1 MEGFRLPSRTRS
13 FHQTKTDALIGAM
26 SCALYIILGITF
38 FLCLSINNVFLR
50 LINRTLAT
58 TLLTF
63 TAMTFAMHA
72 VYGGFDVG
80 RKKNKPVIS
89 AMIAGTFI
97 TDLVTYLQLQIMN
110 VNDNYNEHLVLFG
123 PDFLNLL
130 LCLLIQILVII
141 LFVRIGN
148 QVFFY
153 FNPPR
158 SCLLVLGSPGQE
170 KDLREKIGRYRL
182 QWRVDDAVLYNV
194 PDLEQRIEKADVIF
208 LGKVPEGA
216 KFALLKICYDDRKDV
231 MCKAQL
237 EDIMLCNARPAIVD
251 DAAFLAMEYNKITVF
266 QRVAKRLGDIFVS
279 IFALIFFSPFIA
291 VIALLIHLEDGGPV
305 IFRQSRLTADGKTFT
320 IRKFRTMTPR
330 SEQDEVQVS
339 VRVDDPRITKI
350 GAFLRRYRL
359 DEIPQFF
366 NILIG
371 DMSLVGPRPEMM
383 SNVARYKMNLPAFV
397 YREKMKAGL
406 TGYAQIEGRYNTS
419 AEDKLMLDMMYIESF
434 SVWLD
439 VKLLLR
445 TFTIIFKKDSTEGFR
460 NEPVRRTASGSVRTG
475 RTGPVPTV
483 QDKSSVQFRTGRT
496 APIPVVSGSSPGRG
510 YNPPGQASAG
520 NRDPRRNRIP
530 QPPQEKAPMQGYS
543 PARTPQARPVPP
555 VGYAPPP
562 SGVRP
567 PQGVPGSY
575 RPPAQQPAQ
584 RSSSGG
590 YPNPPV
596 QTINQKQEK
605 QYHEH
610 NASHYG
616 GGTGIPVRRQ
626 QADRP
631 DRPQR

>member
-1 MEGFRLPSRTRS
+1 MPSRTRS
-13 FHQTKTDALIGAM
+13 FHQTKTDALIGIM
-26 SCALYIILGITF
+26 SFALYIILGITF

-89 AMIAGTFI
+89 AMIAGTAM

-123 PDFLNLL
+123 PDFLCLL

-158 SCLLVLGSPGQE
+158 GCLIILGSPSQE
-170 KDLREKIGRYRL
+170 ADLREKIGRYQL

-208 LGKVPEGA
+208 LGQVPEGA

-251 DAAFLAMEYNKITVF
+251 DAAFLSMEYNKTTIF
-266 QRVAKRLGDIFVS
+266 QRFAKRLGDIVIS
-279 IFALIFFSPFIA
+279 ILALIIFSPFIA
-291 VIALLIHLEDGGPV
+291 VIALLIHSEDGGPV

-320 IRKFRTMTPR
+320 IRKFRTMTPC

-460 NEPVRRTASGSVRTG
+460 NTPERTSSASSVRTG
-475 RTGPVPTV
+475 RTMPVPAVPGKHT
-483 QDKSSVQFRTGRT
+483 QRPASAQFHTGRT
-496 APIPVVSGSSPGRG
+496 APIPVINEQRIMRGYKAPEIPGYDPAAAKTRRAPEQPEQKNIVWGYPPVSG
-510 YNPPGQASAG
+510 QAGGAH
-520 NRDPRRNRIP
+520 R
-530 QPPQEKAPMQGYS
+530 QPK
-543 PARTPQARPVPP
+543 
-555 VGYAPPP
+555 
-562 SGVRP
+562 
-567 PQGVPGSY
+567 
-575 RPPAQQPAQ
+575 QPAVP
-584 RSSSGG
+584 RGSAGG
-590 YPNPPV
+590 YPKSPDH
-596 QTINQKQEK
+596 TINQKEENNH
-605 QYHEH
+605 HEH
-610 NASHYG
+610 NASYYG
-616 GGTGIPVRRQ
+616 SRPGVPLRRQ
-626 QADRP
+626 QADRQ
-631 DRPQR
+631 DWAQR